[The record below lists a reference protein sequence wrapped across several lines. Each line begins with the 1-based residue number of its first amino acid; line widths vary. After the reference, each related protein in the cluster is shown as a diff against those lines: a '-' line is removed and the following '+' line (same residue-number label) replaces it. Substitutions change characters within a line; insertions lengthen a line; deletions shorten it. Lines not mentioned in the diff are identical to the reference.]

1 MDIYKKLLK
10 NRLGDIK
17 YFFWLFKNW
26 YNLRKDNYS
35 LAPFLRYW
43 ILYFLPRLFY
53 GRNKSVDISKNIISR
68 FKNSNLIIPL
78 PIKNKPYYYIG
89 LRDSGDF
96 YMFRE
101 VCVDD
106 DYNVSR
112 IKAGMVIVD
121 AGAHI
126 GTFTI
131 LLSKIVGEKGK
142 VIAIEPER
150 NSFLQ
155 LTKNLEINRIKNVI
169 PINIGLS
176 DFNGYKDFFVDKES
190 ACSSFISNP
199 DQQIVD
205 KTNVKVK
212 SLDSLLQEINID
224 KIDFLKIDTEGAELE
239 ILKGSQQTLIKNP
252 QIKMA
257 IAAYHYSE
265 EKEEVFQYL
274 KNLKFSPSISGDL
287 VVVE

>member
-1 MDIYKKLLK
+1 MNIYKKLLK

-26 YNLRKDNYS
+26 HNLKKDGYS
-35 LAPFLRYW
+35 LVPFLRYW

-53 GRNKSVDISKNIISR
+53 GRSKSVDISKNIISR
-68 FKNSNLIIPL
+68 FKNNNLIIPL

-106 DYNVSR
+106 DYNISQ
-112 IKAGMVIVD
+112 IKPGMIIVD

-131 LLSKIVGEKGK
+131 SVSKIIGEKGK
-142 VIAIEPER
+142 VIAIEPEG
-150 NSFLQ
+150 NSFGQ
-155 LTKNLEINRIKNVI
+155 LTKNLELNKIKNVI

-176 DFNGYKDFFVDKES
+176 DFNRNKDFFIDKES
-190 ACSSFISNP
+190 ACSSFTLKP
-199 DQQIVD
+199 DRQIIN
-205 KTNVKVK
+205 KLIIKVK
-212 SLDSLLQEINID
+212 TLDSLLQEINID
-224 KIDFLKIDTEGAELE
+224 KINFLKIDTEGAEPE
-239 ILKGSQQTLIKNP
+239 ILKGAQQTLIKNP
-252 QIKMA
+252 QMKMV
-257 IAAYHYSE
+257 IAAYHYPE
-265 EKEEVFQYL
+265 EKEEVFQCL
-274 KNLKFSPSISGDL
+274 KSLKFSPRISGDL